1 MKFNVQK
8 ISFDDSSN
16 QTFQSYGEI
25 LISLCYEWDK
35 ITVKVIEAKNLPSM
49 DPNGLAGSLKNTN

>member
-1 MKFNVQK
+1 M
-8 ISFDDSSN
+8 I
-16 QTFQSYGEI
+16 QTIKNLQNHGEI

-49 DPNGLAGSLKNTN
+49 DPNGLAGS

>member
-1 MKFNVQK
+1 MKFIVQK
-8 ISFDDSSN
+8 ISFDDSNN
-16 QTFQSYGEI
+16 QTFQNYGDI

-49 DPNGLAGSLKNTN
+49 DPNGLAGSWIKY